1 MWEINLGIHV
11 VFPQRNAT
19 RLFSRRGVK
28 KLIKCYNN
36 NDNNNKKKVLLHWNV
51 FVYGAFK
58 VHNPSFKQMKY
69 LMIGSHSALTPKPS

>member
-1 MWEINLGIHV
+1 MII
-11 VFPQRNAT
+11 
-19 RLFSRRGVK
+19 
-28 KLIKCYNN
+28 I
-36 NDNNNKKKVLLHWNV
+36 KKKVLLHWKV

>member
-1 MWEINLGIHV
+1 MWYSCSVMQRDYFRAV
-11 VFPQRNAT
+11 V
-19 RLFSRRGVK
+19 SK
-28 KLIKCYNN
+28 SKLNVIIIMIMII
-36 NDNNNKKKVLLHWNV
+36 KKKVLLHWNV